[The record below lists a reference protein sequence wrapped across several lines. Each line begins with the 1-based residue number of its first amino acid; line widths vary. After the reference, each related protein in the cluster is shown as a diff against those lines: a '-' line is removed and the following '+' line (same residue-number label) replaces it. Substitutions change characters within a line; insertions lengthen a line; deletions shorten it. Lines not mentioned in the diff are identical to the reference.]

1 MIDLTDV
8 RPLPGAEPI
17 AASHDTAPV
26 GRRRCAHC
34 HGPFGLIRRRRG
46 GRQFCCSACMEA
58 HDEAVRRLVQA
69 KARWL
74 DFLDR
79 ARAVLPR

>member
-1 MIDLTDV
+1 MIDFTDV
-8 RPLPGAEPI
+8 RPLPGADNISAPH
-17 AASHDTAPV
+17 AAFE
-26 GRRRCAHC
+26 RRKRCAHC

-46 GRQFCCSACMEA
+46 GQQFCCSSCMDA
-58 HDEAVRRLVQA
+58 YDDALRRSVQA

-79 ARAVLPR
+79 TGLARLR

>member
-1 MIDLTDV
+1 MTDV
-8 RPLPGAEPI
+8 SDARPLPGAAPFSSASEAEAAI
-17 AASHDTAPV
+17 A
-26 GRRRCAHC
+26 GRRRCAQC

-58 HDEAVRRLVQA
+58 HDEAVRHAVQA

-74 DFLDR
+74 DFIAR
-79 ARAVLPR
+79 ARLGR